1 MMSKINLDGGETS
14 IIRTPGFSS
23 APMPGRVEDPDKTVC
38 AANKF

>member
-23 APMPGRVEDPDKTVC
+23 APMSGRVEDPDTAVC
-38 AANKF
+38 AINQF